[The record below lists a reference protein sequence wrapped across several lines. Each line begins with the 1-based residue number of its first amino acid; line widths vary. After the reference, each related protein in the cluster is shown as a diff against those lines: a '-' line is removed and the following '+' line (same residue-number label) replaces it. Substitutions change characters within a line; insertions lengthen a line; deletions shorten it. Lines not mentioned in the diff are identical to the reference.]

1 MLITIKQ
8 KFNILN
14 KLKRFSKS
22 LQKQWTIK
30 FIPRFYTGKVVA
42 RKKDFN
48 IFFVIEGRSAVK
60 IFGIKWRYYY
70 CLKATLKI
78 QILTSCSWEDAS
90 WRFKFCLHS
99 RSSPSEVFLRKR
111 VLKVYSKFTV
121 ENPCPIHTYALQLYW
136 NHTSTWVLSCKFTVY
151 FQKTFLYEH
160 LWRGTSY
167 IPILNPH

>member
-48 IFFVIEGRSAVK
+48 IFSLSRDVPR
-60 IFGIKWRYYY
+60 
-70 CLKATLKI
+70 L
-78 QILTSCSWEDAS
+78 
-90 WRFKFCLHS
+90 RF
-99 RSSPSEVFLRKR
+99 SE
-111 VLKVYSKFTV
+111 
-121 ENPCPIHTYALQLYW
+121 
-136 NHTSTWVLSCKFTVY
+136 
-151 FQKTFLYEH
+151 
-160 LWRGTSY
+160 
-167 IPILNPH
+167 

>member
-48 IFFVIEGRSAVK
+48 IFFVVEGRSAVK

-78 QILTSCSWEDAS
+78 QILHALERMRHEDLN
-90 WRFKFCLHS
+90 F
-99 RSSPSEVFLRKR
+99 
-111 VLKVYSKFTV
+111 VYIL
-121 ENPCPIHTYALQLYW
+121 EAALQRC
-136 NHTSTWVLSCKFTVY
+136 S
-151 FQKTFLYEH
+151 
-160 LWRGTSY
+160 
-167 IPILNPH
+167 